1 MDKQE
6 NSHYLDKVGLQ
17 WEKEWLVKGNMF
29 SNVGV
34 NQKS

>member
-6 NSHYLDKVGLQ
+6 NSHYLDKVALH
-17 WEKEWLVKGNMF
+17 WEKEWLVKGSML
-29 SNVGV
+29 SKVGL

>member
-6 NSHYLDKVGLQ
+6 NSHYLDKAALH
-17 WEKEWLVKGNMF
+17 WEKEWLVKGSMF
-29 SNVGV
+29 SKVGL